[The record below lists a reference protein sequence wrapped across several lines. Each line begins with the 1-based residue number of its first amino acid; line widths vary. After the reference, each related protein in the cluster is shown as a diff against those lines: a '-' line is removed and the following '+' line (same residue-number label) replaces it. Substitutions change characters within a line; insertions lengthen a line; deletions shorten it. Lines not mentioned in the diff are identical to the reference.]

1 VKGLGH
7 QTCTAAVGLRYL
19 RAVHSTMAEQLVI
32 PHTTDRASLYR
43 ALFPQVKALLAN
55 ERDPVAAMANFC
67 AAVQQVFQWHWAGF
81 YRVMDGQLVVG
92 PFQGPIACSP
102 IAHGKGVCGTAWA
115 EGRIITVPDVEA
127 FPGHI
132 VCSSESRSEI
142 VLPLRGRS
150 GDVSA
155 VFDVDSAALNDF
167 GPEDERGLAEL
178 CSLIEPL
185 LP

>member
-1 VKGLGH
+1 MRLWYWV
-7 QTCTAAVGLRYL
+7 
-19 RAVHSTMAEQLVI
+19 
-32 PHTTDRASLYR
+32 
-43 ALFPQVKALLAN
+43 LLAV
-55 ERDPVAAMANFC
+55 VAAAL
-67 AAVQQVFQWHWAGF
+67 AAFGWHWVGF
-81 YRVMDGQLVVG
+81 YRVVGDELVVG

-102 IAHGKGVCGTAWA
+102 IAFGKGVCGRAWA
-115 EGRIITVPDVEA
+115 EGRVIVVQDVND

-132 VCSSESRSEI
+132 ACSAESVSEI

-150 GDVSA
+150 GEVSA